1 MPKRGLCHHAVSVC
15 PSVCSSVSHV
25 MVHSVETNKH
35 SLQFFSQSGSQAIL
49 VFFVPNAMVIFRLG
63 PPKEGVECSWRRLK
77 SRFPTTIWLHR
88 VLSTLRPD
96 GCYQHGSAGPW
107 PVVTLIACSKRRSL
121 LMAGDDDDMFM
132 TRSLNVT
139 PKTTEQ
145 HLIARSDL
153 TCSYVT
159 NNKRLRST
167 FCTITA
173 NY

>member
-1 MPKRGLCHHAVSVC
+1 MAVFRRE
-15 PSVCSSVSHV
+15 PPP
-25 MVHSVETNKH
+25 
-35 SLQFFSQSGSQAIL
+35 
-49 VFFVPNAMVIFRLG
+49 PNGR
-63 PPKEGVECSWRRLK
+63 VECMWGRQKL
-77 SRFPTTIWLHR
+77 RFWASIWLHR

-173 NY
+173 NYWQTRSIFATAELLDFIERCKTAHCL